1 MVAYVII
8 PGIDGSDDGHW
19 QSRWE
24 RAWGDSAVRIAPGS
38 WTRPE
43 LADWVDAVRAAHDI
57 AVARGAGRVVLVAH
71 SLGCWAA
78 AAWLERVR
86 PAGVSAFLAAPPDPR
101 GPAFPAARAPT
112 FLDLSARPLPCPAL
126 VVASDDDPYGDAT
139 ASAALASGWQAPRR
153 SVGAHGHLNSAS
165 GLGDWPAGRE
175 LLRTLV
181 GGRAPRGADTSGGP
195 APWEGPTGG
204 SR

>member
-1 MVAYVII
+1 MRRVTTERAVGVVAYVII
-8 PGIDGSDDGHW
+8 PGIDGSDGRHW

-24 RAWGDSAVRIAPGS
+24 RAWGDAAVRIAPGS

-43 LADWVDAVRAAHDI
+43 LGDWVAAVQAAHD
-57 AVARGAGRVVLVAH
+57 VAAARDGRVVLVAH

-78 AAWLERVR
+78 AEWLARAR
-86 PAGVSAFLAAPPDPR
+86 PRQVPAFLAAPPDPR
-101 GPAFPAARAPT
+101 GPAFPAGAAPT
-112 FLDLSARPLPCPAL
+112 FVELAARPLPGPAL

-139 ASAALASGWQAPRR
+139 ASGALAAGWRAPWH

-165 GLGDWPAGRE
+165 GLGDWPVGRE

-181 GGRAPRGADTSGGP
+181 SG
-195 APWEGPTGG
+195 
-204 SR
+204 

>member
-8 PGIDGSDDGHW
+8 PGIDGSDDRHW

-24 RAWGDSAVRIAPGS
+24 RAWGDAAVRIAPRS

-43 LADWVDAVRAAHDI
+43 LRDWVGAVQAAHD
-57 AVARGAGRVVLVAH
+57 AAAARGGRVVLVAH

-78 AAWLERVR
+78 AEWLARARPGRV
-86 PAGVSAFLAAPPDPR
+86 PAFLAAPPDPR
-101 GPAFPAARAPT
+101 GPAFPAAAAPT
-112 FLDLSARPLPCPAL
+112 FLALTARPLSGPAL

-139 ASAALASGWQAPRR
+139 ASAALAAGWGARR
-153 SVGAHGHLNSAS
+153 HSAGAHGHLNSAS

-175 LLRTLV
+175 LLDSLV
-181 GGRAPRGADTSGGP
+181 GP
-195 APWEGPTGG
+195 
-204 SR
+204 